1 MANSPHLLPA
11 LEIDDA
17 ILALSGKLASLG
29 VPTLIDSEADLAK
42 LGKALDETLT
52 SLNLY
57 EFYAID
63 VPTHVQ
69 ELKAALGA
77 LGSKGLPAWKGTS
90 DLSSKSTAQL
100 AELLKTEDGAIE
112 GLGKFAKR
120 KGVKVNLEVALSFV
134 GAAFAD
140 GGAVDA
146 ERLSQAW
153 AEVLDVINVDL
164 YKEFNADGAAM
175 RENVVSRVK
184 YERLEAGGLRMGEIS
199 AK

>member
-1 MANSPHLLPA
+1 M
-11 LEIDDA
+11 
-17 ILALSGKLASLG
+17 
-29 VPTLIDSEADLAK
+29 PTTINTEADLAL
-42 LGKALDETLT
+42 LGKAVDDALT
-52 SLNLY
+52 ALKLY
-57 EFYAID
+57 EFYALD
-63 VPTHVQ
+63 VPTHVA

-77 LGSKGLPAWKGTS
+77 HKSEALPAWKGAS
-90 DLSSKSTAQL
+90 DVSSKSTAQL

-120 KGVKVNLEVALSFV
+120 KGVKVKLEVALSFV
-134 GAAFAD
+134 GAAFAS

-153 AEVLDVINVDL
+153 GEVLDVVNVDL

-175 RENVVSRVK
+175 RENVVSRVR